1 MLLFLSPTG
10 SVVTTAPSRT
20 LFERLKSPNL
30 VAELDAQRTPVVR
43 LQNFLSAEEQARL
56 HENRREE
63 DGHVY
68 TISCAREISR

>member
-10 SVVTTAPSRT
+10 SVITTAPSRT

-43 LQNFLSAEEQARL
+43 LPDFLSADDESEPPADG
-56 HENRREE
+56 E
-63 DGHVY
+63 DDERHL
-68 TISCAREISR
+68 IAAE